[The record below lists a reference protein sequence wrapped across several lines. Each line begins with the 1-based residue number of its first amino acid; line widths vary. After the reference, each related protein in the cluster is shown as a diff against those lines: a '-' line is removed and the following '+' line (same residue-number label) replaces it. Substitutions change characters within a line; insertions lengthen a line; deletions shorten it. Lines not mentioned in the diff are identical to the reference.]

1 MHPQWYLGHR
11 GRVKDSKTSSSGLL
25 GGQCEVIKGIC
36 LHLKCPRCW
45 IRTNHE
51 VWPPWGMPCRAA
63 RTRTT
68 PAAQMTRGSPE
79 QQGVLAPLKSSAR
92 CVWPADIIG
101 IRALS
106 VPSQTSAK
114 KRSTD
119 RRQAAWVAYM
129 EQTPMQLHRVYKFS
143 FLVIIFYH
151 FWVTVI

>member
-1 MHPQWYLGHR
+1 MLAWCLHHVCIGFWLVGKNFKNPH
-11 GRVKDSKTSSSGLL
+11 TSTHMGVAMTKVT
-25 GGQCEVIKGIC
+25 GQVDIAVNRTRNFFPKGIC

-68 PAAQMTRGSPE
+68 PAAQMTRGPPE

-119 RRQAAWVAYM
+119 RRQAA
-129 EQTPMQLHRVYKFS
+129 
-143 FLVIIFYH
+143 
-151 FWVTVI
+151 